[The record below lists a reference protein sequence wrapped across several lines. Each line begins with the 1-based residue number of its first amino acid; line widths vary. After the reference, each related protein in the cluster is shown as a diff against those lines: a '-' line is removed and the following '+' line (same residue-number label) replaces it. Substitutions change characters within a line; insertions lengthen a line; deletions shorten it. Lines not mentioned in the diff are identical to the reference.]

1 MSTSSPW
8 KLPVAWA
15 VAYLLVMQM
24 VLAGFALGA
33 QAGQA
38 RGQATGILCAASGSS
53 DSGGGDSPP
62 ASHVDC
68 CVSGCPMAGALWIP
82 APGQASVPAP
92 QFIAARKAPPPA
104 AEGLEPARREDPQSA
119 RGPPRAG

>member
-15 VAYLLVMQM
+15 VAYLLVLQM
-24 VLAGFALGA
+24 AVAGFALGA

-38 RGQATGILCAASGSS
+38 RGQAAGILCAASGSPDSGSS
-53 DSGGGDSPP
+53 DSPLT
-62 ASHVDC
+62 SHVDC
-68 CVSGCPMAGALWIP
+68 CVRGCPMVGALWIP
-82 APGQASVPAP
+82 APSQASIPAP
-92 QFIAARKAPPPA
+92 HFIAARKALPPA